1 MPTEL
6 DLFKIIRPPVGHP
19 CIVMRCRYWCVVG
32 SRIDT
37 DDYTMV
43 RRLLVPIDSLS
54 TDSTDTNRAL
64 RQIQFHD
71 GERGKDLQ
79 LHGVRTCCR
88 DRVLSMCCSTP
99 IF

>member
-1 MPTEL
+1 
-6 DLFKIIRPPVGHP
+6 
-19 CIVMRCRYWCVVG
+19 
-32 SRIDT
+32 
-37 DDYTMV
+37 MV

-88 DRVLSMCCSTP
+88 DRVLINVLFHTYLLKSHTGVATNESTS
-99 IF
+99 ICTTLH